1 MQAFRRLAVVLVA
14 ILSRPW
20 TWLVLGTWVAMPVL
34 RLLSDGSTSSETM
47 TPVAVVSKPTVPR
60 NGGAG
65 LRGDQLATITDWYAV
80 GPVVRVAVP
89 GGVRILEESVAG
101 SERLGDW
108 DVLDRF
114 PVLERLW
121 MAGPDVLS
129 KAGWRRI
136 GDHAR
141 LELLSL
147 RHIGTGYA
155 AGDDGFARDG
165 REALARLTRLEQLEL
180 LGYRPDQEI
189 LLPPL
194 PALEVCSIDW
204 MHLEENLA
212 TLATGSPRLH
222 SLAISTYPQFEF
234 TPGMLAALEQM
245 PALHTV
251 SIAAASRRQDE
262 PAMAR
267 QVAELQRALP
277 QVRVRPGRYSF
288 ARVSAMGFATLALAA
303 LCWVLWLQAA
313 TLLATPLGWMLPRRF
328 PPHAFWPLAVA
339 AAGGTA
345 VVILGRSLGV
355 AWLPALGLALFA
367 GGVGLSGPVFD
378 DLAGW
383 PARLTR
389 LAVAAGYAGGL
400 LIWGTFLGAPA
411 TADRWL
417 VGYEPTAAVAL
428 VVAAAA
434 SLGWKIARLARLPRI
449 LAEGGREAPLSWT
462 MVAGQA
468 GLRAGHG
475 DPRWWLADVAIDRQ
489 LARPLPKPMFTAA
502 WFADLLL
509 RSHSR
514 LQVPLMIGFMFAFF
528 FIMSALGVIRGG
540 SGMAV
545 SPSGW
550 AAMVAGQFAWQTAAI
565 SISTTAALWWQRRD
579 GLVLDF
585 LRPVSRRDYWRGLRA
600 AIARDLRLP
609 LAVVAVGLV
618 ALASLWS
625 QGHVLPWLVSGL
637 GFGGVVA
644 AAPAMLLVIA
654 TSRRPL
660 IAATIA
666 GTVLAVLGFGLAVA
680 VGEAFRH
687 VWHGQPPSW
696 SVAVAGAVAIPVA
709 GLAIRAAVLWRL
721 EDREFG

>member
-1 MQAFRRLAVVLVA
+1 V
-14 ILSRPW
+14 
-20 TWLVLGTWVAMPVL
+20 
-34 RLLSDGSTSSETM
+34 
-47 TPVAVVSKPTVPR
+47 
-60 NGGAG
+60 GA
-65 LRGDQLATITDWYAV
+65 
-80 GPVVRVAVP
+80 
-89 GGVRILEESVAG
+89 
-101 SERLGDW
+101 
-108 DVLDRF
+108 
-114 PVLERLW
+114 
-121 MAGPDVLS
+121 
-129 KAGWRRI
+129 
-136 GDHAR
+136 
-141 LELLSL
+141 
-147 RHIGTGYA
+147 A
-155 AGDDGFARDG
+155 AGGFA
-165 REALARLTRLEQLEL
+165 
-180 LGYRPDQEI
+180 
-189 LLPPL
+189 
-194 PALEVCSIDW
+194 
-204 MHLEENLA
+204 N
-212 TLATGSPRLH
+212 
-222 SLAISTYPQFEF
+222 
-234 TPGMLAALEQM
+234 
-245 PALHTV
+245 V
-251 SIAAASRRQDE
+251 SWA
-262 PAMAR
+262 
-267 QVAELQRALP
+267 
-277 QVRVRPGRYSF
+277 F
-288 ARVSAMGFATLALAA
+288 WF
-303 LCWVLWLQAA
+303 QAA
-313 TLLATPLGWMLPRRF
+313 TLLATPLAWMLPRRF

-400 LIWGTFLGAPA
+400 LIWGTFIGAPA

-417 VGYEPTAAVAL
+417 MGYEPAAAVAFV
-428 VVAAAA
+428 VVAAA
-434 SLGWKIARLARLPRI
+434 SVGWKIARLARLPRI

-489 LARPLPKPMFTAA
+489 LARPLPTPMFTAA

-509 RSHSR
+509 RPHWR
-514 LQVPLMIGFMFAFF
+514 LQVPLMIFSMFVFGG
-528 FIMSALGVIRGG
+528 IMAALRVIRGG
-540 SGMAV
+540 GGTAW

-565 SISTTAALWWQRRD
+565 SISTTAALWWQRRN

-600 AIARDLRLP
+600 AIARDLSLP

-618 ALASLWS
+618 ALASWWS

-654 TSRRPL
+654 ANRRSL

-666 GTVLAVLGFGLAVA
+666 GTSCISNVMVPGDSSMHKVVFG
-680 VGEAFRH
+680 
-687 VWHGQPPSW
+687 WM
-696 SVAVAGAVAIPVA
+696 
-709 GLAIRAAVLWRL
+709 RAAMPLPII
-721 EDREFG
+721 GS